1 VSFKVGDRVE
11 PKFGQHY
18 DGHEGKE
25 LVVMALAPK
34 GIPNITGVGL
44 KGNDPEIE
52 HDVELGYVWY
62 YDRDLEKV

>member
-1 VSFKVGDRVE
+1 VSFKIGDRVV

-18 DGHEGKE
+18 DGHEGKDLE
-25 LVVMALAPK
+25 VMAIDPRTPD
-34 GIPNITGVGL
+34 ISGVGL

-62 YDRDLEKV
+62 YNRDLEKV